1 MLFFAPE
8 IISSKSSLGV
18 YLSGARF
25 RAKHFRHEL
34 TFSTNLWS
42 GKINLYRGGNGK
54 LERLRNVPKVIK

>member
-1 MLFFAPE
+1 M
-8 IISSKSSLGV
+8 SLLV